1 MNHDHND
8 TPTSTALTLL
18 LSGVALGVLFTLCS
32 IVPDALQAAI
42 R

>member
-1 MNHDHND
+1 MPDQESPID
-8 TPTSTALTLL
+8 KALTLL
-18 LSGVALGVLFTLCS
+18 GSALVLAFLFTLCS

>member
-1 MNHDHND
+1 MQTSND

-18 LSGVALGVLFTLCS
+18 FSILSLVALFGVAGF
-32 IVPDALQAAI
+32 VPDALQAAI

>member
-1 MNHDHND
+1 MQPDND
-8 TPTSTALTLL
+8 NPTSKALTLL
-18 LSGVALGVLFTLCS
+18 GSALAIVALLAIAS

>member
-1 MNHDHND
+1 MQIDHE
-8 TPTSTALTLL
+8 TPTSKALTLL
-18 LSGVALGVLFTLCS
+18 LSGVAVGVLFTLCS